1 MNRKSSKLRRII
13 LIGVFLALSSVA
25 DPASSSAEEER
36 VCGIFGLETA
46 MFDVWRGIANSAT
59 SAPPVDGYQ
68 YEPVSV
74 ELSDSVTLSGYRI
87 SALLENSP
95 SRALL
100 FLQGNAMRADQL
112 RSELTYFVD
121 RGFDVFIFDYRGYGK
136 SGGTPLLKVISA
148 DQSSV
153 INFIQGRSYDRI
165 FLYAISIGGIL
176 ALGPHMQID
185 AFEAIAV
192 DSSPAKLPW
201 YAFCPSV
208 YNPVANLPRETSNM
222 IVISGGLDTVIFA
235 SDVKPL
241 GRAIEASGGE
251 YRHEPNFGHPL
262 MDGPQNTK
270 FRFKI
275 VADFFEARD

>member
-1 MNRKSSKLRRII
+1 L
-13 LIGVFLALSSVA
+13 LALSSVA
-25 DPASSSAEEER
+25 NPASGSGEEEQ

-46 MFDVWRGIANSAT
+46 MFDAWRRIANRAASVR
-59 SAPPVDGYQ
+59 PVDGYQ
-68 YEPVSV
+68 YEPVTV
-74 ELSDSVTLSGYRI
+74 ELSDGVTLSGYRI
-87 SALLENSP
+87 SALVENSP

-136 SGGTPLLKVISA
+136 SGGTPLLKAISS

-153 INFIQGRSYDRI
+153 ISVIRGRSYDQV
-165 FLYAISIGGIL
+165 FLYAISIGGVL
-176 ALGPHMQID
+176 ALGPHMQIG

-201 YAFCPSV
+201 YAFCPSE
-208 YNPVANLPRETSNM
+208 YNPIANLPNETSNI
-222 IVISGGLDTVIFA
+222 IVISGGRDTVIYA

-241 GRAIEASGGE
+241 GRAIKASGGE

-270 FRFKI
+270 IRFKI